1 MSAKPGEL
9 AGRTPKEK
17 NKISRRNICSAE
29 NAGGVLLYKEKMP
42 QPNLKLFF
50 TIVKEVQ
57 QMLNLSS
64 GLLLST
70 LGGDVCG
77 LHRLLWGWSLGSSL
91 LCALLCHVDRAG
103 LLKVP

>member
-77 LHRLLWGWSLGSSL
+77 LQHRE
-91 LCALLCHVDRAG
+91 
-103 LLKVP
+103 

>member
-9 AGRTPKEK
+9 AGRNPKEK
-17 NKISRRNICSAE
+17 NKISRRKICSVE
-29 NAGGVLLYKEKMP
+29 NAGGVLLRKEKLP
-42 QPNLKLFF
+42 AEFQTQFHNF
-50 TIVKEVQ
+50 KEVQ

-77 LHRLLWGWSLGSSL
+77 LHRLLWGWGLSCGL
-91 LCALLCHVDRAG
+91 LCSLLCHVD
-103 LLKVP
+103 